1 MTTTAPARRH
11 FSGTLNFPEPVK
23 DGATA
28 LRRAGIDWTARAVK
42 VSDLSP
48 IAYPGSERFVA
59 VITDEDEPRMIGM
72 NGTRHQVIQNEVLA
86 ELGDAIIQMN
96 ESFRYVGGG
105 AFPRGD
111 KTYLVLRS
119 DHVLT
124 FGDDADRGF
133 ESILLVND
141 FNGNSPLTATTFI
154 GRLACTNQFSGLTRG
169 RTGTRIV
176 RIPHTKSATERIS
189 AAKDILRAAVH
200 EVDAIEL
207 ELRRLL
213 ETPVTTDAA
222 VAAAVGP
229 APKARI
235 GDDGEVT
242 NARAISTWEAKLKAF
257 RAELAQDYND
267 HIAGTALGAV
277 MAAQAFDEHGS
288 RSADREKARVDRII
302 AGNYPTM
309 NRVLAALA
317 PA

>member
-1 MTTTAPARRH
+1 MTTTTAPARRH

-23 DGATA
+23 GGATA
-28 LRRAGIDWTARAVK
+28 LRRAGIDWSVSAVP
-42 VSDLSP
+42 LSEY
-48 IAYPGSERFVA
+48 ADGAPGSNRFVA
-59 VITDEDEPRMIGM
+59 AVRDSDLAFLGV
-72 NGTRHQVIQNEVLA
+72 NGTRHQLIQNSVLA

-96 ESFRYVGGG
+96 DSFRYVGGG

-176 RIPHTKSATERIS
+176 RIPHTKSATERIG

-213 ETPVTTDAA
+213 ETPMTVETAA
-222 VAAAVGP
+222 AAAVGP
-229 APKARI
+229 APRARI
-235 GDDGEVT
+235 GDDGQVT
-242 NARAISTWEAKLKAF
+242 NARAISTWEAKLMAF

-277 MAAQAFDEHGS
+277 MAAQALDEHGS
-288 RSADREKARVDRII
+288 RSADRDKARVDRII